1 MAFAIWLKVS
11 TTMQNTSLARRTF
24 SLGLIAV
31 AAGTLVA
38 CSKSNDAPAAAAP
51 AQLSPAQMVD
61 KIAATGKGFTVGAM
75 MSANTVYVLF
85 DPQCPHCGHL
95 WQASVPLHNRVK
107 FVWMPI
113 AFINAKSAPQGA
125 ALLGAAN
132 PTEAMN
138 AHEASILA
146 GSGGTSASADVPA
159 DLAAAIQKNTEL
171 LNRMGVGSVP
181 HIVTKNPG
189 NGQVI
194 TKTGAL
200 DTAQLTAFLGLN

>member
-1 MAFAIWLKVS
+1 MKSSFRMLTRPS
-11 TTMQNTSLARRTF
+11 SLALAL
-24 SLGLIAV
+24 SVALAAGLAGCSKEAPSTQTAAQAASAAPIAV
-31 AAGTLVA
+31 AEAYDILAKEGR
-38 CSKSNDAPAAAAP
+38 
-51 AQLSPAQMVD
+51 
-61 KIAATGKGFTVGAM
+61 GFTVGSM
-75 MSANTVYVLF
+75 MAANTVYVLF

-146 GSGGTSASADVPA
+146 GSGGTSASADVPP
-159 DLAAAIQKNTEL
+159 DLAAAIQKNTNL

-200 DTAQLTAFLGLN
+200 DTPQLTAFLGLN